1 MYRREPVE
9 WLNYHH
15 LLYFWVVAK
24 EGSVAAASKELRLA
38 QPTIS
43 TQIHQLE
50 KVLGKKLFT
59 RRGRGL
65 ALTEDGQT
73 TFRYA
78 DEIFSL
84 GQELVQSL
92 EGNPPHGGGA
102 KQLRLVVGVSDVL
115 AKSIVHKILTPAFE
129 LQDQIRIVCRENRSV
144 DAFMGELAAHTVD
157 VVLADAPAG
166 PGTTVR
172 AFSHPLGE
180 CGLSFFAAP
189 KLARSCRRNF
199 PRSLD
204 GVPFLSPCSD
214 STLCRSL
221 NEWFDSLDIRPKIVA
236 ELDDSALTQVLG
248 EAGLGVFA
256 VADVVA
262 NEIKRRF
269 AVQLVG
275 HTRDVRQ
282 RFYAISV
289 ERKIKHP
296 GVAAICEIA
305 RRRILSGH
313 NASK

>member
-1 MYRREPVE
+1 VE

-24 EGSVAAASKELRLA
+24 EGSIAAASKELRLA

-43 TQIHQLE
+43 TQIHRLE
-50 KVLGKKLFT
+50 AVLGKKLFT

-65 ALTEDGQT
+65 ALTDDGQT

-84 GQELVQSL
+84 GRELVQSL
-92 EGNPPHGGGA
+92 EGQPPVGR
-102 KQLRLVVGVSDVL
+102 QLRLVVGVSDVL

-129 LQDQIRIVCRENRSV
+129 LQDQIRIICRENRSV
-144 DAFMGELAAHTVD
+144 DAFMGDLASHTVD
-157 VVLADAPAG
+157 VVLSDAPAG
-166 PGTTVR
+166 PGATVR

-189 KLARSCRRNF
+189 RLARSVRRKF
-199 PRSLD
+199 PLSLD
-204 GVPFLSPCSD
+204 GIPFLSPGAD

-262 NEIKRRF
+262 DEVRRRF
-269 AVQLVG
+269 AVHLVG

-305 RRRILSGH
+305 RRRIFSVR
-313 NASK
+313 AAAETK